1 MNLDVGKRI
10 AAWRAAKGWTQQQL
24 AEAVGVTH
32 AAVYQWEGTNGYHAT
47 PSLESLGKIVDALG
61 ITMER
66 FYGRIPKAKAAS

>member
-10 AAWRAAKGWTQQQL
+10 AAWRAARGWTQQQL

-47 PSLESLGKIVDALG
+47 PSLDNLEKVVAALG